1 MEGQKIPQILG
12 FVINGKIGVFF
23 ASPKHTSAWKT
34 FRARSARNEAR
45 LTRMWWSCRLE
56 ADRVFA
62 AMGWSSRNC
71 PPSKGISRLVLAPSA
86 CQDVTIDS
94 ASSFYD
100 IRPWWGS
107 QSLWS
112 FKVMFIQAKP
122 MLSVRSQFLAT
133 EAWDVFPGIGTSPLH
148 HHGEAALKLSGRDK
162 ISTMLSK
169 LYAAGSHS
177 CTIQHRFLILKK
189 IIIFPL
195 PYFPTSLPSRTAQ
208 VLRLTDSLASH
219 SLARWVSAA
228 DVPQLGVRWFHQ
240 GILSLAMCA
249 LQGLHC
255 DSRLRTDAESI
266 FLSSPALKNWK
277 PLGLKK
283 PFFLVGSPARK
294 NLKTRVL

>member
-1 MEGQKIPQILG
+1 MESQKIPQILG

-56 ADRVFA
+56 ADHVFA

-71 PPSKGISRLVLAPSA
+71 PPSKGISMLVLAPSA
-86 CQDVTIDS
+86 CPDVTIDS

-122 MLSVRSQFLAT
+122 MLSVMSQFLAT
-133 EAWDVFPGIGTSPLH
+133 EALDVLPDIGTSPLH

-169 LYAAGSHS
+169 LYAAGEPFLHDSAWVSHFE
-177 CTIQHRFLILKK
+177 IIF
-189 IIIFPL
+189 IIFPL

-208 VLRLTDSLASH
+208 VLRLTDSLAAH
-219 SLARWVSAA
+219 SLARSAA

-240 GILSLAMCA
+240 GRCFLCRPRRRWRTRWRTRNLTPTRGVGMLGVKNYSPWLRWRRGQI
-249 LQGLHC
+249 
-255 DSRLRTDAESI
+255 SRQ
-266 FLSSPALKNWK
+266 
-277 PLGLKK
+277 
-283 PFFLVGSPARK
+283 
-294 NLKTRVL
+294 